1 MAKRSVYTTKQ
12 LIADILSFNVNQEAL
27 SEHLKHTSIDWDAVV
42 IIASKHLML
51 PALYCRL
58 RAKGLLPL
66 IPNDLNIYLKEI
78 AAINRGRNEILLKE
92 AHEVSE
98 IFKKENIEH
107 VFIKGMA
114 LLAGNTF
121 KDQAERMIGD
131 IDILVAPNQL
141 HKAFEILTKFGY
153 NETVDFNYEQK
164 NFRHLARQIS
174 KQKYGAIE
182 LHCDV
187 LIDKYKHLII
197 NKEVLKNK
205 RIINGIAI
213 PSIVDSIKIAIL
225 ALQINDKAHRRG
237 YLSFKTTYD
246 CLALNNTTNNLWQI
260 DFDVEE
266 HEQSFL
272 NLSSV
277 FFKELAPNK
286 PSVYSTCL
294 KYYFVF
300 RLHNPKLGHL
310 IYSLLNT
317 IQNIQ
322 ERISLIVLN
331 KSYRTHIIKNKMLRM
346 KN

>member
-1 MAKRSVYTTKQ
+1 MAKRSVYSTKQ

-27 SEHLKHTSIDWDAVV
+27 SEHLKHTSIDWDSVV

-51 PALYCRL
+51 PALYCQL
-58 RAKGLLPL
+58 KLKGLIDL
-66 IPNDLNIYLKEI
+66 IPEDLNIYLEEI
-78 AAINRGRNEILLKE
+78 TSINRGRNEILLKE

-98 IFKKENIEH
+98 ILKKENIEH

-114 LLAGNTF
+114 LLAGHIF
-121 KDQAERMIGD
+121 KDKAERMIGD

-141 HKAFEILTKFGY
+141 DKAFEILTKCGY

-174 KQKYGAIE
+174 KQKYGAVE

-187 LIDKYKHLII
+187 LIDKYQHLII
-197 NKEVLKNK
+197 NQEVIKNK
-205 RIINGIAI
+205 RIINGIPI
-213 PSIVDSIKIAIL
+213 PSVVDSIKIAIL
-225 ALQINDKAHRRG
+225 ALQINDKAHRMG
-237 YLSFKTTYD
+237 YLSFKTIYD
-246 CLALNNTTNNLWQI
+246 CLALNIIANNLWQK
-260 DFDVEE
+260 DFHVEE

-277 FFKELAPNK
+277 FFKELEPNK

-317 IQNIQ
+317 IQNIN
-322 ERISLIVLN
+322 ERMTIIILN
-331 KSYRTHIIKNKMLRM
+331 KSYRSHIIKNKILRM

>member
-1 MAKRSVYTTKQ
+1 MAKSSVYITKQ
-12 LIADILSFNVNQEAL
+12 LIADILSFNDNQEAL
-27 SEHLKHTSIDWDAVV
+27 SEHLNHTFIDWDAVV

-58 RAKGLLPL
+58 KAKGLLPL

-153 NETVDFNYEQK
+153 NETVDFNYQQK

-182 LHCDV
+182 L
-187 LIDKYKHLII
+187 
-197 NKEVLKNK
+197 
-205 RIINGIAI
+205 
-213 PSIVDSIKIAIL
+213 
-225 ALQINDKAHRRG
+225 
-237 YLSFKTTYD
+237 
-246 CLALNNTTNNLWQI
+246 
-260 DFDVEE
+260 
-266 HEQSFL
+266 
-272 NLSSV
+272 
-277 FFKELAPNK
+277 
-286 PSVYSTCL
+286 
-294 KYYFVF
+294 
-300 RLHNPKLGHL
+300 
-310 IYSLLNT
+310 
-317 IQNIQ
+317 
-322 ERISLIVLN
+322 
-331 KSYRTHIIKNKMLRM
+331 
-346 KN
+346 